1 MPEAHR
7 AHGVPGMNEMVIFGL
22 LLLLALTF
30 DFLNGFHD
38 AANVVAT
45 MIASRA
51 LSPRAALGLAAA
63 ANLAGPFLFGVAVA
77 TTVGSEVVEPV
88 SVTITVVMAALLSAS
103 IWNVVTWWGGIPS
116 SSSHAL
122 AGGLVGGA
130 LAFGGPEM
138 LKLEGLIK
146 VALALFVSPI
156 LGFLIGWILMRVTLA
171 LARDASPKINQTFNR
186 MQLVT
191 ATALALAHGTNDA
204 QKTMGIITL
213 GLVTL
218 GFQSEFHVPTWVIL
232 ASAVAIGTG
241 TAAGGWRIIRTLGG
255 KFYRIRPIHS
265 FVSQLASATV
275 ILGASL
281 LGGPVSTTHVVSSA
295 IVGVGASER
304 MSQVRWT
311 NLTDILIAWLITV
324 PITTIIAAVLYVLLR
339 LVLGP

>member
-1 MPEAHR
+1 
-7 AHGVPGMNEMVIFGL
+7 MNDLVIFGL
-22 LLLLALTF
+22 LLTLALTF

-146 VALALFVSPI
+146 VALALFISPI
-156 LGFLIGWILMRVTLA
+156 LGFLIGWILMRVTLV
-171 LARDASPKINQTFNR
+171 LASGASPKINRTFNR
-186 MQLVT
+186 LQLVT

-218 GFQSEFHVPTWVIL
+218 GFQSEFHVPAWVIL
-232 ASAVAIGTG
+232 ASATAIGTG

-265 FVSQLASATV
+265 FVSQLTSATV
-275 ILGASL
+275 ILGASI

-324 PITTIIAAVLYVLLR
+324 PITTGIAAILYLLLR

>member
-1 MPEAHR
+1 
-7 AHGVPGMNEMVIFGL
+7 MNDLVIFGL
-22 LLLLALTF
+22 LLTLALTF

-146 VALALFVSPI
+146 VALALFISPI
-156 LGFLIGWILMRVTLA
+156 LGFLIGWILMRVTLV
-171 LARDASPKINQTFNR
+171 LASGASPKINRTFNR
-186 MQLVT
+186 LQLVT
-191 ATALALAHGTNDA
+191 ATALAHGTNDA

-218 GFQSEFHVPTWVIL
+218 GFQSEFHVPAWVIL
-232 ASAVAIGTG
+232 ASATAIGTG

-265 FVSQLASATV
+265 FVSQLTSATV
-275 ILGASL
+275 ILGASI

-324 PITTIIAAVLYVLLR
+324 PITTGIAAILYLLLR